1 MFSDYIPPGQRSCLI
16 VKFLFIKMFHSSA
29 RYELMLL
36 FMQLIVCSSKLK
48 NTEDHLVI
56 TDACFD
62 YSRLVNVINI
72 CCGNVIYDRRCTSS
86 LPSCFLSYLGETILI
101 INSIEVFDMIRY
113 IIVPIKCLIF
123 E

>member
-16 VKFLFIKMFHSSA
+16 IKFLFIKMCHSSA

-36 FMQLIVCSSKLK
+36 FVLLTVCSSKRK
-48 NTEDHLVI
+48 NTEDRVVI

-62 YSRLVNVINI
+62 YSRLLNI
-72 CCGNVIYDRRCTSS
+72 IYICSGNVIYDKSCTGG
-86 LPSCFLSYLGETILI
+86 LPSCFLYYLGEPILI
-101 INSIEVFDMIRY
+101 INSTEVFYMIRY